1 MSTRTSIYQNAVEEQ
16 NAALKADVKTLSEKN
31 AALRQNAALKVEV
44 KTLSD
49 TNAALRRK
57 NIGLQM
63 TKESLEA
70 ALANNVT
77 RINALEQ
84 MNTELCTQ
92 VLEFETAR

>member
-1 MSTRTSIYQNAVEEQ
+1 MSTRTSIYQNAVEE
-16 NAALKADVKTLSEKN
+16 
-31 AALRQNAALKVEV
+31 QNAALKVEV

-84 MNTELCTQ
+84 MNTELRTQ
-92 VLEFETAR
+92 VLEFETRVSRFGRVLH

>member
-1 MSTRTSIYQNAVEEQ
+1 MSTRTSIYQNAVEE
-16 NAALKADVKTLSEKN
+16 
-31 AALRQNAALKVEV
+31 QNAALKVEV

>member
-1 MSTRTSIYQNAVEEQ
+1 MSTRTSIYQNAVEE
-16 NAALKADVKTLSEKN
+16 
-31 AALRQNAALKVEV
+31 QNAALKVEV

-84 MNTELCTQ
+84 MNTELRTQ
-92 VLEFETAR
+92 VLEFETRVSKFGRLLH